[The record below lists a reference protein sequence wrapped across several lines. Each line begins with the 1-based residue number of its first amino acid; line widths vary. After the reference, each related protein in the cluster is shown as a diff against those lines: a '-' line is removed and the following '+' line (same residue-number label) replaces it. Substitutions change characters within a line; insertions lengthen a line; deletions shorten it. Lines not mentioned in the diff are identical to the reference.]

1 MIKQINDNKK
11 GNQKDIFDLIL
22 RFLTL
27 SIIISGLGLGF
38 QSCDNEPDP
47 EPENG
52 LRITGVSIP
61 SELNAMIGEEI
72 TITGKGF
79 AMGDQI
85 QLTSKSD
92 ASIVLVCDVLSVTD
106 QSVTFALPNNVN
118 SGSYQIK
125 VLRNTESQLLGSFLL
140 NIVAETNIPDI
151 EGMTIKGV
159 VYCNG
164 EGVPDV
170 VISDGIEVTTTDAN
184 GVYYL
189 PSLKENAYVFISVPG
204 NYEVSNSNNLPLF
217 FKRLSGGTTVEQ
229 KDFSLIET
237 NNNKHIVVT
246 MADWH
251 LANRND
257 DLSQFVN
264 GFLYDVNNTIE
275 NYQFQG
281 TKVYGLTLGDM
292 SWDIYWYA
300 NNFALPEY
308 LVQMY
313 KLNCT
318 VFNVMGNHDNDPYA
332 VGDRLAANAY
342 KKTVCPN
349 YYSFNLGNVHYV
361 VLDNIQYINT
371 GGSEGVVGARNYGNY
386 IVSEQMAWLKK
397 DLATVKDKTAPLIV
411 AMHAPLYGNP
421 TIDING
427 NQSATYAL
435 DNAND
440 LVNSFE
446 GFSNVHV
453 LTGHTHINYS
463 VEEANL
469 MEHNTAAVCA
479 TWWWTGKNG
488 YAGNHIS
495 KDGSPGGYGVWEIDG
510 NNVEWYYKS
519 IGNTRDYQFRSYD
532 LNMVHITAEEFAPNA
547 TETDMAIYSGDYS
560 DANTNN
566 DVLINVWGYEPEW
579 EVEVKEAGLALN
591 VTQVYTLDPL
601 HIISYEA
608 KRLDVGST
616 PTSSFVTRPTAHL
629 FKVTASGPTT
639 TLEIKVTDRFGNVY
653 TESMA
658 RPKIFTYL
666 MN

>member
-1 MIKQINDNKK
+1 MVKRKKDNKA
-11 GNQKDIFDLIL
+11 GIQKVIFELTA
-22 RFLTL
+22 RFITL
-27 SIIISGLGLGF
+27 FIIIAGLGNGL
-38 QSCDNEPDP
+38 QSCDSEPDP
-47 EPENG
+47 EPDNG
-52 LRITGVSIP
+52 LKITGVSIP
-61 SELNAMIGEEI
+61 SELNAMIGGEI

-85 QLTSKSD
+85 QLTSISD
-92 ASIVLVCDVLSVTD
+92 ASIVWVCDVLSFTD
-106 QSVTFALPNNVN
+106 QTVAFALPNNVP

-125 VLRNTESQLLGSFLL
+125 VLRNPESQLLGSFLL

-164 EGVPDV
+164 EGLPDV
-170 VISDGIEVTTTDAN
+170 VVSDGIEVTTTDAN

-189 PSLKENAYVFISVPG
+189 ASQKENAYVFISVPG

-217 FKRLSGGTTVEQ
+217 FKRLSGGATVEQ
-229 KDFSLIET
+229 KDFSLTEN
-237 NNNKHIVVT
+237 NNNKHIVVA

-257 DLSQFVN
+257 DLSQFTN

-275 NYQFQG
+275 YYQLQG

-292 SWDIYWYA
+292 SWDLYWYS

-318 VFNVMGNHDNDPYA
+318 VFNVMGNHDNNPYA
-332 VGDRLAANAY
+332 VGDKLAAGAY

-349 YYSFNLGNVHYV
+349 YYSFNLGSVHYV

-371 GGSEGVVGARNYGNY
+371 GGSEGVVGARNYDNF

-427 NQSATYAL
+427 NQSASYAL
-435 DNAND
+435 DNANA

-446 GFSNVHV
+446 GFTNVHI
-453 LTGHTHINYS
+453 LSGHTHINYS
-463 VEEANL
+463 VEEASL

-488 YAGNHIS
+488 YAGNQICR
-495 KDGSPGGYGVWEIDG
+495 DGSPGGYGVWAIDG
-510 NNVEWYYKS
+510 TDVKWYYKS
-519 IGNTRDYQFRSYD
+519 IGHAMDYQFRSYD
-532 LNMVHITAEEFAPNA
+532 LNRVHITAEQFAPNA
-547 TETDMAIYSGDYS
+547 SEADMAMYSGEFA
-560 DANTNN
+560 DANASN

-579 EVEVKEAGLALN
+579 EIEVKEAG
-591 VTQVYTLDPL
+591 VTLDVTPVTGLDPL

-608 KRLDVGST
+608 KRLNAGST
-616 PTSSFVTRPTAHL
+616 PTSSFVTRPTSHL
-629 FKVTASGPTT
+629 FKVTASGPAT

-653 TESMA
+653 NENMA
-658 RPKIFTYL
+658 RPKEFTYL

>member
-1 MIKQINDNKK
+1 MIKRNNNK
-11 GNQKDIFDLIL
+11 GQQKNTFELTL
-22 RFLTL
+22 RFLNL
-27 SIIISGLGLGF
+27 FIIIAGLGMGM
-38 QSCDNEPDP
+38 QSCNPDPDP
-47 EPENG
+47 EPDNG
-52 LRITGVSIP
+52 LKITGVSIP
-61 SELNAMIGEEI
+61 SELNAMIAEEI

-79 AMGDQI
+79 AIGDQI
-85 QLTSKSD
+85 QLTSTTD
-92 ASIVLVCDVLSVTD
+92 VNIIYICDVLSVTE
-106 QSVTFALPNNVN
+106 QTVTFALPNNIT
-118 SGSYQIK
+118 SGNYKIK
-125 VLRNTESQLLGSFLL
+125 VLRDTESQLLGSFLL
-140 NIVAETNIPDI
+140 NIVADNNIPDI

-164 EGVPDV
+164 EGIPDV
-170 VISDGIEVTTTDAN
+170 AVSDGIEVTTTDAN

-189 PSLKENAYVFISVPG
+189 PSKKENAYVFISVPG
-204 NYEVSNSNNLPLF
+204 NYEVSNNNNLPLF
-217 FKRLSGGTTVEQ
+217 FKRLSGGTSVEQ
-229 KDFSLIET
+229 KDFSLLET
-237 NNNKHIVVT
+237 NNTKHIVLT

-257 DLSQFVN
+257 DLAQFIN
-264 GFLYDVNNTIE
+264 GFLYDVNNTIDY
-275 NYQFQG
+275 YQLQS

-292 SWDIYWYA
+292 TWDVYWYA

-318 VFNVMGNHDNDPYA
+318 VFNVMGNHDNNPYA
-332 VGDRLAANAY
+332 LGDKPAADAY

-349 YYSFNLGNVHYV
+349 YYSFNLGNIHYV

-371 GGSEGVVGARNYGNY
+371 GGSEGVVGARNYDNFV
-386 IVSEQMAWLKK
+386 VSEQMAWLKK
-397 DLATVKDKTAPLIV
+397 DLAIVKDKSAPLIV

-421 TIDING
+421 TIDLNG

-446 GFSNVHV
+446 GFTDVHI

-463 VEEANL
+463 MEEATL

-488 YAGNHIS
+488 YAGNQIC

-510 NNVEWYYKS
+510 TDVKWYYKS
-519 IGNTRDYQFRSYD
+519 IGSAIDYQFRSYD
-532 LNMVHITAEEFAPNA
+532 LNMVHITAAEFAPNA
-547 TETDMAIYSGDYS
+547 SEAEMAEYSGEYAEAS
-560 DANTNN
+560 AANE
-566 DVLINVWGYEPEW
+566 VLINVWGYEPEW
-579 EVEVKEAGLALN
+579 EIEVKEAGISLD
-591 VTQVYTLDPL
+591 VTRVTGLDPL

-616 PTSSFVTRPTAHL
+616 PTSSFVTRTTSHL
-629 FKVTASGPTT
+629 FKVTASGPAT
-639 TLEIKVTDRFGNVY
+639 TLEIKVTDRFGSIY
-653 TESMA
+653 TESMT
-658 RPKIFTYL
+658 RPKGFTYL